1 MSDKKENNKF
11 KYIYG
16 PVPSWRLGRSLG
28 VDLVSGEKACPFEC
42 IYCQLGK
49 TISHSKERRI
59 FNPTEEIVKELESLP
74 PLEIDYITL
83 SGTGEPTLALNL
95 GEVILEIK
103 KRFKFPLAVLT
114 NSVFISDTAV
124 RKELSPADLVVAK
137 MDAVNDETLAM
148 INRPAERTLF
158 DDIFKGIKAFGAENP
173 GKLALQMMFMPQ
185 NKRYAPLLASLAKQ
199 IAPAEVQINTPLRPC
214 SVRPLPPEE
223 LAEIKKLFKPLK
235 AYSVYDTPRPGTT
248 PMDIE
253 QTKKRRPVI

>member
-1 MSDKKENNKF
+1 MIEAQKRF

-49 TISHSKERRI
+49 TINHSKERRI
-59 FNPTEEIVKELESLP
+59 FNPMEEIIKELESLP
-74 PLEIDYITL
+74 VLEIDYITL

-103 KRFKFPLAVLT
+103 KRFKSPLAVLT
-114 NSVFISDTAV
+114 NSVFLSDAAV
-124 RKELSPADLVVAK
+124 RKELSPADLIVAK
-137 MDAVNDETLAM
+137 LDAVNDETLAM

-158 DDIFKGIKAFGAENP
+158 DDILKGIKAFNSEYPN
-173 GKLALQMMFMPQ
+173 KLALQIMFMPQ
-185 NKRYAPLLASLAKQ
+185 NKRYAPLLGSLAKQ
-199 IAPAEVQINTPLRPC
+199 INPVEVQVNTPLRPC
-214 SVRPLPPEE
+214 PVKPLSPEE
-223 LAEIKKLFKPLK
+223 LKKIKEFFDPLK
-235 AYSVYDTPRPGTT
+235 SYSVYDMPRPGAE

>member
-1 MSDKKENNKF
+1 MNVKAKF

-49 TISHSKERRI
+49 TINHSKERRI
-59 FNPTEEIVKELESLP
+59 FNPTEEIIKELESLP
-74 PLEIDYITL
+74 VLEIDYITL

-95 GEVILEIK
+95 GEVISEVK
-103 KRFKFPLAVLT
+103 KRFKLPVAVLT
-114 NSVFISDTAV
+114 NSALLSDAAV
-124 RKELSPADLVVAK
+124 RKELSPANLIVAK
-137 MDAVNDETLAM
+137 LDAVNDETLAM

-158 DDIFKGIKAFGAENP
+158 DDILKGIKAFNSEYPN
-173 GKLALQMMFMPQ
+173 KLALQIMFMPQ

-199 IAPAEVQINTPLRPC
+199 INPVEVQVNTPLRPC
-214 SVRPLPPEE
+214 LVKPLSPEE
-223 LAEIKKLFKPLK
+223 LIEIKKLFRPLK
-235 AYSVYDTPRPGTT
+235 AYSVYDIIRPETK
-248 PMDIE
+248 PMSVK